1 MKEKIDPEN
10 MYLIDAAKE
19 AFAKAGVTATT
30 VPIRGGTDGA
40 RLSFMGLPC
49 PNLSTGGENY
59 HGIYEYLNINS
70 MRTMVEVLKNLAV
83 GMIGRK

>member
-1 MKEKIDPEN
+1 
-10 MYLIDAAKE
+10 
-19 AFAKAGVTATT
+19 
-30 VPIRGGTDGA
+30 
-40 RLSFMGLPC
+40 MGLPC

>member
-1 MKEKIDPEN
+1 MKNGFKNRPDVIEK
-10 MYLIDAAKE
+10 LVAAYK
-19 AFAKAGVTATT
+19 KAGIEPVFT
-30 VPIRGGTDGA
+30 PIRGGTDGS
-40 RLSFMGLPC
+40 RLTEMGLPC